1 MTANPVV
8 LTLALPTPLHR
19 HFEYLAPV
27 DLSPT
32 EAAALKPGIRLEVPF
47 GHQVLV
53 GILIGL
59 NTTSTYP
66 IEKLKPAL
74 RALDTQP
81 LIGGD
86 LLELCLFTADYYHHP
101 LGEVMMGALPQ
112 NLRNSQGTLP
122 TQTPWQLS
130 AHGKGLN
137 ATNFKRSPKQ
147 QNAWQQLLMQGP
159 ITEPSLIAQ
168 GIAKITLKQLAQK
181 GLAEETTQAIP
192 TGKSYT
198 GAVLKAEPQPLNAE
212 QQTALAAI
220 RFHQFGCYLLE
231 GVTGSGKTEV
241 YLHAIARVLQA
252 GKQALVLVPEIGLTP
267 QTVARFAARFAV
279 PVTQLHSSIA
289 KGVRLDNWHAAFTGQ
304 ARIII
309 GTRLAVFAP
318 TPELGIIIVDEEH
331 DLSFKQQEGLRYCAR
346 DLAIV
351 RAKHNNIPLLLGSA
365 TPSLESLHNALN
377 QRYHHL
383 RITQRAGHAQ
393 APTLQTLDM
402 RQQTTHAGLA
412 QASLEAIGATLARGE
427 QALVFI
433 NRRGFAPSLICQSC
447 GWSAACTRC
456 DARMT
461 LHNQPRKLHCHHC
474 GEQSYPPK
482 QCPSCMGPALTALG
496 QGTERA
502 EEALQNAFG
511 KYPVIRVDQDSMQR
525 KNAMAELMTTLNQ
538 GEPCLLVGTQMLAK
552 GHHFPN
558 VTLVVIVD
566 ADQGLMSGDFRGIER
581 MGQQIIQVA
590 GRAGRDQKPGT
601 VLIQSYR
608 PDHPLLAQLINE
620 DYHNFAK
627 TLLTERQTSRM
638 PPYSFMALIRAESKR
653 AENAK
658 ALLTLA
664 AHIAYSRFP
673 PSQSCSYLGPI
684 PAFME
689 RRNDRFRY
697 QLQIHCNNRQLRK
710 QLLAQLITEL
720 NTHSLSQRVR
730 WSVDVDPLDMS

>member
-1 MTANPVV
+1 
-8 LTLALPTPLHR
+8 
-19 HFEYLAPV
+19 
-27 DLSPT
+27 
-32 EAAALKPGIRLEVPF
+32 
-47 GHQVLV
+47 
-53 GILIGL
+53 
-59 NTTSTYP
+59 
-66 IEKLKPAL
+66 
-74 RALDTQP
+74 
-81 LIGGD
+81 
-86 LLELCLFTADYYHHP
+86 
-101 LGEVMMGALPQ
+101 
-112 NLRNSQGTLP
+112 
-122 TQTPWQLS
+122 
-130 AHGKGLN
+130 
-137 ATNFKRSPKQ
+137 
-147 QNAWQQLLMQGP
+147 
-159 ITEPSLIAQ
+159 
-168 GIAKITLKQLAQK
+168 
-181 GLAEETTQAIP
+181 
-192 TGKSYT
+192 
-198 GAVLKAEPQPLNAE
+198 
-212 QQTALAAI
+212 
-220 RFHQFGCYLLE
+220 
-231 GVTGSGKTEV
+231 
-241 YLHAIARVLQA
+241 
-252 GKQALVLVPEIGLTP
+252 
-267 QTVARFAARFAV
+267 
-279 PVTQLHSSIA
+279 
-289 KGVRLDNWHAAFTGQ
+289 
-304 ARIII
+304 
-309 GTRLAVFAP
+309 
-318 TPELGIIIVDEEH
+318 
-331 DLSFKQQEGLRYCAR
+331 
-346 DLAIV
+346 
-351 RAKHNNIPLLLGSA
+351 
-365 TPSLESLHNALN
+365 
-377 QRYHHL
+377 
-383 RITQRAGHAQ
+383 
-393 APTLQTLDM
+393 
-402 RQQTTHAGLA
+402 
-412 QASLEAIGATLARGE
+412 
-427 QALVFI
+427 
-433 NRRGFAPSLICQSC
+433 
-447 GWSAACTRC
+447 
-456 DARMT
+456 
-461 LHNQPRKLHCHHC
+461 
-474 GEQSYPPK
+474 
-482 QCPSCMGPALTALG
+482 MGPALTALG

-673 PSQSCSYLGPI
+673 PSQNCSYLGPI